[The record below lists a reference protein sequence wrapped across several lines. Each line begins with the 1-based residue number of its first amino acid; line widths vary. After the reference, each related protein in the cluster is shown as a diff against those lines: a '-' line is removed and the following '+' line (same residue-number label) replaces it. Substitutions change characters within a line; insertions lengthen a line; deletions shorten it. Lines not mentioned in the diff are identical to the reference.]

1 MISSI
6 YAWIYLPGQM
16 TPVVA
21 GRLDYDDSAGAE
33 LYSFIYGPSYLRRRD
48 AAIPLDPERLPLLE
62 RERFDSSDLYGALG
76 VFRDA
81 SPDDWGRRII
91 EKKLGVVEASE
102 FRYLI
107 EAGDDR
113 VGALAFSE
121 SATSKPTTLPI
132 PQRTDL
138 EALLRAADAIER
150 GEAPDP
156 EIASLLQHG
165 TSMGGARPKATIR
178 VDGELWLAKFPSR
191 TDRLE
196 IAAIEYGCLIL
207 AKNCGIEIP
216 DIKLITVGERRVL
229 LTRRF
234 DRAQA
239 RSGQL
244 TRCHFM
250 SGLTLLG
257 LHEKEW
263 TKGSYPNLADGIRKL
278 VKDFPRDGE
287 ELFRRMIFNMLV
299 SNDDDHLRNHAT
311 ILDSGGWRLSPAYDL
326 VPHPQQSFTRQLGLG
341 IGAKGRIASYENA
354 MSESARFGLKPQRAQ
369 QIALEVLSG
378 VKEWEWT
385 MRESGVTTADL
396 DAIRSALLPDS
407 VVSGFPKT
415 DANAVPAGSAKPS
428 RVEQANDDEVARQLR
443 AVYEDFESAAMII
456 EQAGVEGEEAF
467 ERLASLERARER
479 LEPLQVPPMPV
490 KPEGT
495 RYLKL
500 ELLHA
505 TPELIESLGAS
516 SETWAELGTRL
527 REVEKSGER
536 LGVQSRGARAILS
549 ELKKKA
555 VTESQINLV
564 RRALAKLDALEA
576 TIGHLRHPH
585 SQRPEQERR
594 F

>member
-6 YAWIYLPGQM
+6 YAWIYLPGQI

-62 RERFDSSDLYGALG
+62 RGRFDSSDLYGALG

-91 EKKLGVVEASE
+91 EKKLGVTEASE

-121 SATSKPTTLPI
+121 SATSKPRTLPI

-138 EALLRAADAIER
+138 DALLRAADAIER

-196 IAAIEYGCLIL
+196 IAAIEYGCLSL

-234 DRAQA
+234 DRAQT
-239 RSGQL
+239 RSGL

-263 TKGSYPNLADGIRKL
+263 TKGSYPNLADSIRKL
-278 VKDFPRDGE
+278 VTDFARDGE

-311 ILDSGGWRLSPAYDL
+311 ILDRGGWRLSPAYDL
-326 VPHPQQSFTRQLGLG
+326 VPHPQQSYTRQLGLG
-341 IGAKGRIASYENA
+341 VGAMGRIASYENA
-354 MSESARFGLKPQRAQ
+354 MSESARFGLKRQRAQ
-369 QIALEVLSG
+369 QIAQEVLSR
-378 VKEWEWT
+378 VKDWERI
-385 MRESGVTTADL
+385 MRESGVTTGDV
-396 DAIRSALLPDS
+396 DAIRSAFLPES

-415 DANAVPAGSAKPS
+415 AANAIPAGSAKPS
-428 RVEQANDDEVARQLR
+428 RVEQVNDDEVARHLR
-443 AVYEDFESAAMII
+443 AVYEEFESAAMII
-456 EQAGVEGEEAF
+456 EQAGVEGKVAS
-467 ERLASLERARER
+467 ERLASLEQARER
-479 LEPLQVPPMPV
+479 LEPLRVPPMPV

-495 RYLKL
+495 RYVKL
-500 ELLHA
+500 EPLQA
-505 TPELIESLGAS
+505 TPELLESLGAS
-516 SETWAELGTRL
+516 SETWAELGARL
-527 REVEKSGER
+527 RVLEKSGER
-536 LGVQSRGARAILS
+536 LGVQSSGARAILS

-555 VTESQINLV
+555 VAESQINFV
-564 RRALAKLDALEA
+564 KNALAKLDALEA
-576 TIGHLRHPH
+576 TIGELGHPQ

-594 F
+594 P

>member
-1 MISSI
+1 MF
-6 YAWIYLPGQM
+6 
-16 TPVVA
+16 
-21 GRLDYDDSAGAE
+21 RL
-33 LYSFIYGPSYLRRRD
+33 
-48 AAIPLDPERLPLLE
+48 
-62 RERFDSSDLYGALG
+62 SDLYGALG
-76 VFRDA
+76 VFRDS

-91 EKKLGVVEASE
+91 EKKLGVTEASE

-121 SATSKPTTLPI
+121 SATSKPTSLPI

-138 EALLRAADAIER
+138 EALLRAADAIEK

-165 TSMGGARPKATIR
+165 SSLGGTRPKATIR

-196 IAAIEYGCLIL
+196 IAAIEYGCLSL

-216 DIKLITVGERRVL
+216 DIKLITVGGRRVL

-239 RSGQL
+239 RSGL

-263 TKGSYPNLADGIRKL
+263 TKGSYPNLADSIRKL

-311 ILDSGGWRLSPAYDL
+311 ILDNGGWRLSPAYDL
-326 VPHPQQSFTRQLGLG
+326 VPHPQQSYTRQLGLG
-341 IGAKGRIASYENA
+341 VGAMGRIATYENA

-369 QIALEVLSG
+369 EIALEVLTR
-378 VKEWEWT
+378 VKDWEGII
-385 MRESGVTTADL
+385 RESGVTTADV
-396 DAIRSALLPDS
+396 DAIRSAFLPES

-415 DANAVPAGSAKPS
+415 AANAISAGSAKSS
-428 RVEQANDDEVARQLR
+428 RVEQVNDDEVARQLR
-443 AVYEDFESAAMII
+443 VVYEEFESAAMII
-456 EQAGVEGEEAF
+456 EQAGVEGKEAF
-467 ERLASLERARER
+467 ESLASLERARER
-479 LEPLQVPPMPV
+479 LEPLRVPPMPV

-495 RYLKL
+495 RYVKF
-500 ELLHA
+500 EPLHA
-505 TPELIESLGAS
+505 TPELLESLGAS
-516 SETWAELGTRL
+516 RETWAELGISL
-527 REVEKSGER
+527 KEVETAGER
-536 LGVQSRGARAILS
+536 LDVQSRGAREILS
-549 ELKKKA
+549 ELKKKGIS
-555 VTESQINLV
+555 ESQVSLV
-564 RRALAKLDALEA
+564 RKALAKLNAVDAAIRRLGQIA
-576 TIGHLRHPH
+576 TSTARAGDLSFSIGV
-585 SQRPEQERR
+585 SRR
-594 F
+594 NDGDD